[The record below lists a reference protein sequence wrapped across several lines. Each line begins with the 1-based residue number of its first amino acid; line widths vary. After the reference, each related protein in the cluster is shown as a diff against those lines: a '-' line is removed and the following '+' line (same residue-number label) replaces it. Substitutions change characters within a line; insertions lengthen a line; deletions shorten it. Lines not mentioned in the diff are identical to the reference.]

1 MMDKKQRLA
10 STGET
15 APDFV
20 LKDQNGT
27 DFKLSELKGRRV
39 LLSFHPLAWTEICAK
54 QMQSLEENR
63 GVLESLNTVPVGLSV
78 DTVPSKKAWADH
90 LGIKAVRLLSDFWP
104 HGQVASSYGIF
115 REKNGFSERANI
127 IVDEN
132 GKIAFVK
139 VYEIRQLP
147 DMREIIGVIKG
158 R

>member
-1 MMDKKQRLA
+1 MDKKQKLA
-10 STGET
+10 SIGET
-15 APDFV
+15 APEFM
-20 LKDQNGT
+20 LRDQNGA
-27 DFKLSELKGRRV
+27 DFKMSELKGRRV

-63 GVLESLNTVPVGLSV
+63 GVLESLNTTPVGLSV

-104 HGQVASSYGIF
+104 HGQVAGAYGIF

-147 DMREIIGVIKG
+147 DMREIIGVIKSL
-158 R
+158 

>member
-1 MMDKKQRLA
+1 MDKKQMLA

-15 APDFV
+15 APEFV

-27 DFKLSELKGRRV
+27 YFKLSELKGRRV

-63 GVLESLNTVPVGLSV
+63 GVLESLNTTPVGLSV

-104 HGQVASSYGIF
+104 HGQVASAYGIF

-158 R
+158 

>member
-1 MMDKKQRLA
+1 MDKKQRLA
-10 STGET
+10 SIGEI
-15 APDFV
+15 APEFV

-63 GVLESLNTVPVGLSV
+63 GVLESLNTIPVGLSV

-104 HGQVASSYGIF
+104 HGQVAGAYGIF

-147 DMREIIGVIKG
+147 DMREIIGVIKSL
-158 R
+158 

>member
-1 MMDKKQRLA
+1 MDKKQRLA
-10 STGET
+10 SIGET
-15 APDFV
+15 APEFM
-20 LKDQNGT
+20 LRDQNGT
-27 DFKLSELKGRRV
+27 DFKMSELKGRRV

-63 GVLESLNTVPVGLSV
+63 GVLESLNTIPVGLSV

-104 HGQVASSYGIF
+104 HGQVASAYGIF

-158 R
+158 

>member
-1 MMDKKQRLA
+1 MDKKQRLA
-10 STGET
+10 SIGET
-15 APDFV
+15 APELV

-63 GVLESLNTVPVGLSV
+63 GVLESLNTIPVGLSV
-78 DTVPSKKAWADH
+78 DTVPSKKAWADN

-104 HGQVASSYGIF
+104 HGQVAGAYGIF

-158 R
+158 

>member
-1 MMDKKQRLA
+1 MDKKQRLA

-15 APDFV
+15 APDLV

-63 GVLESLNTVPVGLSV
+63 GVLESLNTIPVGLSV

-158 R
+158 